1 MANFNVHFSV
11 AATSSS
17 IVAILGVNLNVM
29 DFSHAPWLI
38 FLGIVGGMLP
48 DIDAVNSKP
57 VRLLFNI
64 LALLSSTAVLSTLKN
79 YVVPYQLFALAVV
92 IYWLTRFLVLAS
104 IKRFTVHRGIFHSI
118 LALIFF
124 TLLMVCISDYS
135 FKQDAKYAWLNGF
148 FLGFGFLVHLLLDE
162 MYSVDLSNRRMKK
175 SFGTALKLFNY
186 KNLPSSAL
194 MTLLTI
200 FLYWATPPLSELITV
215 TEQRVGYFIF
225 LISQYSEV

>member
-1 MANFNVHFSV
+1 MANFNVHLSG
-11 AATSSS
+11 AASSS
-17 IVAILGVNLNVM
+17 SVVAVLGVNANVM

-48 DIDAVNSKP
+48 DVDAVNSKP

-64 LALLSSTAVLSTLKN
+64 LALLSVTAVLSALKS
-79 YVVPYQLFALAVV
+79 YVTSYQLLVLAAG
-92 IYWLTRFLVLAS
+92 IYWLTRYLVLAS
-104 IKRFTVHRGIFHSI
+104 LARFTVHRGIFHSV
-118 LALIFF
+118 LALLFF
-124 TLLMVCISDYS
+124 SLLIVCVSNYA
-135 FKQDAKYAWLNGF
+135 FKQNAVYAWLNGF

-194 MTLLTI
+194 MALLTI
-200 FLYWATPPLSELITV
+200 FFYWATPSLSSLSAV
-215 TEQRVGYFIF
+215 AQYGFGF
-225 LISQYSEV
+225 LLF